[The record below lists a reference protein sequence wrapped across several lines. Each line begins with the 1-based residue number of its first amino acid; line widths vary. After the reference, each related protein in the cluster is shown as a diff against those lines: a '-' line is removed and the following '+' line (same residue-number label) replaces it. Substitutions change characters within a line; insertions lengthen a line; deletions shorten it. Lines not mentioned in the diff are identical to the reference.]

1 MIQPTLLQTI
11 VTSAGSPV
19 AGTKVGLVLDSTAF
33 YAESGGQ
40 IFDTGFITS
49 GDGETEF
56 SVTDVKKRGPYSLHV
71 GEVCVCITE
80 LASVFMCISVI
91 ADQCVPQYYGGQRMC
106 ASLLALTGVCV
117 FASV

>member
-1 MIQPTLLQTI
+1 M
-11 VTSAGSPV
+11 
-19 AGTKVGLVLDSTAF
+19 LDSTAF

-40 IFDTGFITS
+40 IS

-91 ADQCVPQYYGGQRMC
+91 ADQCVPQCHGGHRMC